1 MAGSAEMKSD
11 SSVAS
16 VNSVANT
23 DVHRVVGG
31 STTFS
36 TDFLAIEEPL
46 EIRLG
51 TSTNG
56 KYTHKALSITMRTPG
71 DDAALAAGLL
81 FTEGIISNRA
91 DISSI
96 RHCGRSADGRELQNT
111 IVVEL
116 STDVTVDVKRI
127 ERNFYTTSSCG
138 VCGKSSIEALRT
150 GVKPLAV
157 DVPASIDPEL
167 LRGLPAKLVA
177 AQAGFARTGGLHASI
192 LFDRNG
198 SMTAIAE
205 DVGRHNALD
214 KVIGTAFLEGK
225 LPLSET
231 VLLVSGRASFELV
244 QKALM
249 AGIPVLAAIGAPSS
263 LAVDLAAEYGMTLV
277 GFLNDKRFNIYSG
290 PQRISSVT

>member
-1 MAGSAEMKSD
+1 MAGPAEMKFD

-16 VNSVANT
+16 VNSLAET

-31 STTFS
+31 STALS
-36 TDFLAIEEPL
+36 TDILAVEEPL

-51 TSTNG
+51 TSQNG
-56 KYTHKALSITMRTPG
+56 KSTHKALSITMRTPG
-71 DDAALAAGLL
+71 EDAALAAGFL
-81 FTEGIISNRA
+81 FTEGIVSNSA
-91 DISSI
+91 DIAEI
-96 RHCGRSADGRELQNT
+96 RHCGRSADGRDLQNT

-116 STDVTVDVKRI
+116 ASGVEVDAKRI

-150 GVKPLAV
+150 GVKPLAG
-157 DVPASIDPEL
+157 VPAAIEPAF
-167 LRGLPAKLVA
+167 LRGLPAKLAA
-177 AQAGFARTGGLHASI
+177 AQAGFAKTGGLHASI

-198 SMTAIAE
+198 TMTAIAE

-214 KVIGTAFLEGK
+214 KVIGTAFLEDN

-263 LAVDLAAEYGMTLV
+263 LAVELAAEYGMTLV
-277 GFLNDKRFNIYSG
+277 GFLSDTRFNIYSG
-290 PQRISSVT
+290 PHRISS